1 VCGIVGYVGHR
12 SAFPLIGEGLQ
23 RLEYRGYDSAGIAVV
38 SGERLKV
45 HRTVGRVNNLVN
57 GHAATNGYA
66 GNLGIGHTRWATH
79 GRPSVENAHPHV
91 DCTGTVAV
99 VHNGIIENHAALR
112 EALTS
117 RGHVFRSATDT
128 EVVAHLLEE
137 DTEGHLEDRLRR
149 VVALLEGE
157 FALAVLDRQAPDTI
171 AAARSGSPALLI
183 GVGRDEH
190 FVASDLL
197 ALAHHTSHVIAVEDG
212 EVAAVRADGV
222 EIVAARDGAAVS
234 RAPVAA
240 GWDAGDVGPAGHDH
254 FMHKEI
260 HEQPAATRRTFTPR
274 VSLGT
279 GRVQVD
285 GVPLTP
291 EAWRALGRLTIVACG
306 TSHHAGLIGRWYFEE
321 LARIPT
327 TVEIASE
334 FRYRTPLVGPGDV
347 CIFVSQSG
355 ETADTLGA
363 LRLARTLGARPL
375 AVCNVAGSSLT
386 RDADGTA
393 MTYTGPEIGV
403 ASTKA
408 FTAQVVTLFLLAL
421 QAGQARGTVSND
433 QARSLLGDLAALPD
447 AMGAVLEK
455 EERILAL
462 ARRYQGHRDFFFLG
476 RGVQY
481 PVALEGALKLK
492 EIAYVHAEAF
502 PGGEMK
508 HGPLAL
514 IDSEKV
520 TFALTPGGP
529 THGKM
534 VSTIEEVKAR
544 DGRVIAL
551 GHERD
556 EMVAPL
562 VDHVVHVP
570 MTSSHLV
577 PCVMVIPLQLF
588 AYHMAVLCGR
598 DVDRPRNLAKSVT
611 VE

>member
-38 SGERLKV
+38 NGDRLKV
-45 HRTVGRVNNLVN
+45 HRTVGRVHNLLDGN
-57 GHAATNGYA
+57 GTNGF
-66 GNLGIGHTRWATH
+66 GGHVGIGHTRWATH
-79 GRPSVENAHPHV
+79 GRPSVENAHPHI
-91 DCTGTVAV
+91 DCTATTAV

-112 EALTS
+112 EWLTG
-117 RGHVFRSATDT
+117 RGHTFRSATDT

-137 DTEGHLEDRLRR
+137 HAGGDLKDRVRQ
-149 VVALLEGE
+149 VVGLLEGD
-157 FALAVLDRQAPDTI
+157 FALVVLDRRTPDTLV
-171 AAARSGSPALLI
+171 AARSGSPALLV

-197 ALAHHTSHVIAVEDG
+197 ALVSHTSHVIPLQEG
-212 EVAAVRADGV
+212 EVAAVRPDGV
-222 EIVAARDGAAVS
+222 EIIATGDGQTRS
-234 RAPVAA
+234 RAPIAA
-240 GWDAGDVGPAGHDH
+240 GWDAQEIGQAGHAH

-260 HEQPAATRRTFTPR
+260 HEQPAATRRTFAHRASTE
-274 VSLGT
+274 T
-279 GRVQVD
+279 GSVQLE
-285 GVPLTP
+285 GIPLT
-291 EAWRALGRLTIVACG
+291 AADWQGLRRLSIVACG
-306 TSHHAGLIGRWYFEE
+306 TSYHAGLIGRWYFED
-321 LARIPT
+321 LARLPT

-334 FRYRTPLVGPGDV
+334 FRYRTPLIGAGDV
-347 CIFVSQSG
+347 CVFVSQSG

-363 LRLARTLGARPL
+363 LRLARSLGARPL
-375 AVCNVAGSSLT
+375 AVCNVPGSSLT
-386 RDADGTA
+386 RDADGVA

-408 FTAQVVTLFLLAL
+408 FTAQVATLLLMAL
-421 QAGQARGTVSND
+421 QAGRARGTVSAE
-433 QARSLLGDLAALPD
+433 QARALLHDLAGLPAALD
-447 AMGAVLEK
+447 ATLEK

-462 ARRYQGHRDFFFLG
+462 ASLYREHRDFFFLG

-502 PGGEMK
+502 PAGEMK

-514 IDSEKV
+514 IDPAKV

-544 DGRVIAL
+544 DGQVVAL
-551 GHERD
+551 CDERD
-556 EMVAPL
+556 EVVAPL
-562 VDHVVHVP
+562 VDHVIHVP
-570 MTSSHLV
+570 ATSEYLA
-577 PCVMVIPLQLF
+577 PCVMVVPLQLF
-588 AYHMAVLCGR
+588 AYHMAVLGGR